1 MNIVLIKVD
10 FICTICCCMSR
21 NGLEVAIAYQRT
33 GYEPDNYKGEEVLK
47 NYEFFNRFNVC

>member
-1 MNIVLIKVD
+1 MNIVLIKFD

-33 GYEPDNYKGEEVLK
+33 GYEPDNYKGEEVL
-47 NYEFFNRFNVC
+47 